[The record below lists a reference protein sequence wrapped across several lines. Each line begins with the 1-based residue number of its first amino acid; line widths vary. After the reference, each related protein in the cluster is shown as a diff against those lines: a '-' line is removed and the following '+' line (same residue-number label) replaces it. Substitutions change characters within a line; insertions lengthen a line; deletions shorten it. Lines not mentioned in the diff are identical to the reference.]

1 VYLEGYNKWIFY
13 FVLRDRWKKLKDRP
27 GISKGLKNAELA
39 HRSWVVSR
47 SRHGRV
53 TKSRA
58 RDSGRGIRSKNSRQ
72 SHPPSTVCT
81 VQLEALC
88 CAFYVSWEA
97 SGVSAECSCSGRLEI
112 HA

>member
-47 SRHGRV
+47 SRHQEPCAGF
-53 TKSRA
+53 
-58 RDSGRGIRSKNSRQ
+58 RQ
-72 SHPPSTVCT
+72 RYPFEKFAAVSPTIYCMYCT
-81 VQLEALC
+81 TGGPVL
-88 CAFYVSWEA
+88 
-97 SGVSAECSCSGRLEI
+97 RLLRILGGEWG
-112 HA
+112 